1 MARTYTPEQRARA
14 LGLYREGLPA
24 SEVARRTSIPRGTI
38 TRWASEGGVE
48 SARAEKTARATE
60 AAKLSWERRRVQ
72 LADEEGAVAAG
83 LLDRMR
89 DATPLDTFNL
99 ARAHGIL
106 VDKAEG
112 LLAGRATARLDVPPH
127 VTPAEARLELE
138 QLSRTLAARRDGH
151 DGASR
156 DRMDGEIDR
165 MLGEMA
171 GRS

>member
-89 DATPLDTFNL
+89 DATPLETFNL

-106 VDKAEG
+106 IDKAE

-138 QLSRTLAARRDGH
+138 QLSRTLAERRDGH
-151 DGASR
+151 R
-156 DRMDGEIDR
+156 DRLDAEIDR
-165 MLGEMA
+165 MLSEMA
-171 GRS
+171 GQS